1 MSHSTHV
8 ISLSPQAKWY
18 VLILIK
24 YLIPPT
30 CLKYYIWSDDKTN
43 IKNPYAESD
52 LSSTAGKEIKPDE
65 E

>member
-1 MSHSTHV
+1 MGKSNSG
-8 ISLSPQAKWY
+8 
-18 VLILIK
+18 LIGRTKNIVEYHPFKNIFL
-24 YLIPPT
+24 
-30 CLKYYIWSDDKTN
+30 SDDKTN